1 MKNNDGMPA
10 SMNFSNDN
18 TINFWVVSSSRKDD
32 SADSDDDVVDV
43 MLLIVLDL
51 CNVFKMGCRIWGCC
65 CCCTT
70 NDDDE
75 VFTPPTQEE
84 DGGAKDWT
92 LPMTI
97 IANSDS
103 ARDRDRF
110 IIYIA
115 LKDLIYMCSFSDRC
129 YESLTL

>member
-92 LPMTI
+92 LSMTI
-97 IANSDS
+97 IVANSNS
-103 ARDRDRF
+103 ARDRF
-110 IIYIA
+110 IIIA
-115 LKDLIYMCSFSDRC
+115 LLRFDILCALSV
-129 YESLTL
+129 SLVVL

>member
-51 CNVFKMGCRIWGCC
+51 CNVFKMGCCIC

-70 NDDDE
+70 NDDDD
-75 VFTPPTQEE
+75 FTPTREE

-92 LPMTI
+92 LPI
-97 IANSDS
+97 IANSNS
-103 ARDRDRF
+103 ARDRF
-110 IIYIA
+110 IIIA
-115 LKDLIYMCSFSDRC
+115 LLRFDILCALSVSVVV
-129 YESLTL
+129 L